1 MMPEYGHALLC
12 LALGV
17 GRCCCPFTRCGAWRA
32 VTRG

>member
-17 GRCCCPFTRCGAWRA
+17 ALLLSVYRCGAWRA
-32 VTRG
+32 ATRG